1 MNAYGEKDNSAGR
14 FFILVCA
21 VVSYALAVI
30 VYFHGVPGFGAG
42 VLALGGVGTLLLTL
56 TLFASSEVCGV
67 VAQLL
72 SFGVFGN

>member
-1 MNAYGEKDNSAGR
+1 MTASDEKYNSAGR
-14 FFILVCA
+14 FFVLVCA

-30 VYFHGVPGFGAG
+30 VYFHGLPGFGIG
-42 VLALGGVGTLLLTL
+42 VFTLVGVGTLLLVL
-56 TLFASSEVCGV
+56 TLFASSALCSA

>member
-1 MNAYGEKDNSAGR
+1 MNSSDEKDNSAGR
-14 FFILVCA
+14 FFVLVCA

-30 VYFHGVPGFGAG
+30 VYFHGMPGFGIG
-42 VLALGGVGTLLLTL
+42 VLTLGGVGTLVLALTI
-56 TLFASSEVCGV
+56 FASSAVCSV